1 MNHVQTT
8 TIALFMFGFVFFIEN
23 SSYEGNDSTM
33 RVCVCVFIEKHM
45 KPKFARAA
53 VQTHMDLDQIKT

>member
-8 TIALFMFGFVFFIEN
+8 MIALFMFGFVFFIEN

-33 RVCVCVFIEKHM
+33 RVCVRVY
-45 KPKFARAA
+45 
-53 VQTHMDLDQIKT
+53 